1 MNNFQNLNKIIIKTI
16 KINPEYYNLVYPL
29 SKPEYEQLKDSIRT
43 SGLHL
48 PIVIN
53 PKGEILDGHNRHK
66 ICQEFQ
72 LPLKYEIKSFDS
84 LIDEKRF
91 VIDINLKR
99 RHLNDF
105 QKAELAY
112 KLEAFEKEKAKQRQ
126 SEAGKLFGKGKKEDN
141 NRLVRSNDHK
151 LLKEKGRVIEAVSKE
166 LGISAKTYQRAKT
179 IIENGPEEIKN
190 SLRKGKTS
198 ISKEYEK
205 IQRDKKRQ
213 ELFSQINLLDNNS
226 SNEKVENKNTITNCK
241 LLHGDFTLTLIQKEV
256 QDNSVDLILT
266 DPPYSQDSLILYQ
279 ELSKFATRVLKPG
292 GSIVTFVGH
301 IILNEVIKA
310 FEKYSLNSDSCCL
323 KYWWILGVKHSGHH
337 AKIYPRHV
345 FAQWKP
351 MLWYIKGEKVNDL
364 TISNTFGDLIESNQP
379 TKALHEWEQST
390 VEAEYIIKNLT
401 IENQIILDPMMGIG
415 TTAIAA
421 SKLKR
426 KFIGIEKDE
435 DTFNIAN
442 ARISNFVHGYNTK

>member
-16 KINPEYYNLVYPL
+16 KINPEYYNLIYPL
-29 SKPEYEQLKDSIRT
+29 LKPEYEQLKDSIRKDR
-43 SGLHL
+43 LHL

-53 PKGEILDGHNRHK
+53 PKGEILDGYNRHK
-66 ICQEFQ
+66 ICQELQ
-72 LPLKYEIKSFDS
+72 LPLNYEIKSFDS

-112 KLEAFEKEKAKQRQ
+112 KLDAFEKEKAKQRQ

-141 NRLVRSNDHK
+141 DRLIRSNDHK
-151 LLKEKGRVIEAVSKE
+151 LSKEKGRVIEAVSKE
-166 LGISAKTYQRAKT
+166 LGISAKTYQRAKI

-213 ELFSQINLLDNNS
+213 ELLSQINPSSNNS
-226 SNEKVENKNTITNCK
+226 NNEKIENKNIMNNCK
-241 LLHGDFTLTLIQKEV
+241 VLHGDFTPTSIQKEIP
-256 QDNSVDLILT
+256 DNSVDLILT

-279 ELSKFATRVLKPG
+279 GLATLATRALKPG
-292 GSIVTFVGH
+292 GSIVTSVGH
-301 IILNEVIKA
+301 IILNEVIKV

-323 KYWWILGVKHSGHH
+323 NIGGYLQLS
-337 AKIYPRHV
+337 
-345 FAQWKP
+345 
-351 MLWYIKGEKVNDL
+351 
-364 TISNTFGDLIESNQP
+364 
-379 TKALHEWEQST
+379 
-390 VEAEYIIKNLT
+390 
-401 IENQIILDPMMGIG
+401 ILDIMP
-415 TTAIAA
+415 
-421 SKLKR
+421 
-426 KFIGIEKDE
+426 KFIQ
-435 DTFNIAN
+435 DTFLHNGNQCCGI
-442 ARISNFVHGYNTK
+442 

>member
-1 MNNFQNLNKIIIKTI
+1 MNNFQNLNKITI
-16 KINPEYYNLVYPL
+16 KINPEYSNLVYPL
-29 SKPEYEQLKDSIRT
+29 SKLEYEQLKDSIRKD
-43 SGLHL
+43 GLYL

-66 ICQEFQ
+66 ICHELQI
-72 LPLKYEIKSFDS
+72 PLKYEKKSFES
-84 LIDEKRF
+84 LADEKGF
-91 VIDINLKR
+91 VIDVNLKR

-112 KLEAFEKEKAKQRQ
+112 KLEVVEREKAKQRQ

-213 ELFSQINLLDNNS
+213 ELLSQINLLYNNS
-226 SNEKVENKNTITNCK
+226 NNEKIEDKNTINNCK
-241 LLHGDFTLTLIQKEV
+241 LLHGDFTLPLIQKEIP
-256 QDNSVDLILT
+256 DNSVDLILT
-266 DPPYSQDSLILYQ
+266 DPPYSQDSINLYQ
-279 ELSKFATRVLKPG
+279 ELATLATRALKSG
-292 GSIVTFVGH
+292 GSIVTYVGH
-301 IILNEVIKA
+301 IILNEVIKV
-310 FEKYSLNSDSCCL
+310 FEKYSLNNNSCL

-351 MLWYIKGEKVNDL
+351 MLWYIKGDKVNEL
-364 TISNTFGDLIESNQP
+364 TISNTFSDSIESKQP
-379 TKALHEWEQST
+379 TKMLHKWEQST
-390 VEAEYIIKNLT
+390 IEAEYIVKNLT
-401 IENQIILDPMMGIG
+401 IENQTVFDPMMGSG
-415 TTAIAA
+415 TTAIAVL
-421 SKLKR
+421 KLKR
-426 KFIGIEKDE
+426 KFIGIEKDTN
-435 DTFNIAN
+435 TFSIAT
-442 ARISNFVHGYNTK
+442 ARVQNFVDVYKSK

>member
-1 MNNFQNLNKIIIKTI
+1 MNNFQNLNKITI
-16 KINPEYYNLVYPL
+16 KINPEYSNLVYHL
-29 SKPEYEQLKDSIRT
+29 SKSEYEQLKDSIRKY
-43 SGLHL
+43 GLHL
-48 PIVIN
+48 PIIIN
-53 PKGEILDGHNRHK
+53 PKGEILDGNNRHK
-66 ICQEFQ
+66 ICQELQ
-72 LPLKYEIKSFDS
+72 IPLKYEIKSFDS
-84 LIDEKRF
+84 LIDEKGF
-91 VIDINLKR
+91 VIDVNLKR

-141 NRLVRSNDHK
+141 SRLGKSNDHK
-151 LLKEKGRVIEAVSKE
+151 LSIEKCRVIEAVSKK
-166 LGISAKTYQRAKT
+166 LGMSPKTYQRAKT
-179 IIENGPEEIKN
+179 IIENGQEEIKN

-198 ISKEYEK
+198 VSKEYEK

-226 SNEKVENKNTITNCK
+226 SNEKIENKNTITNCK

-301 IILNEVIKA
+301 IVLNEVIKA
-310 FEKYSLNSDSCCL
+310 FEKYSQNNNSCL
-323 KYWWILGVKHSGHH
+323 KYWWILAVKHSGHH

-351 MLWYIKGEKVNDL
+351 MLWYTKGEKVNDL

-401 IENQIILDPMMGIG
+401 IENQTILDPMMGIG

-421 SKLKR
+421 LKLKR
-426 KFIGIEKDE
+426 KFIGIEKDK
-435 DTFNIAN
+435 DTFNVAK
-442 ARISNFVHGYNTK
+442 ARIRNFLHGYNTK